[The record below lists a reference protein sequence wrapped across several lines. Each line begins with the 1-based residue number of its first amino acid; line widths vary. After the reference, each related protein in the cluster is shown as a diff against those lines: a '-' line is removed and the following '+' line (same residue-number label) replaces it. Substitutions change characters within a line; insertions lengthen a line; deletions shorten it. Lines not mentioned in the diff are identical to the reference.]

1 MTGLTYAT
9 YVSQIATMAVVPT
22 TDTNYQAVIPS
33 MINYAELRMQ
43 RDIDFLN
50 ASGSFSYT
58 GTVGSASLQLTAGYP
73 FVTVENIGVT
83 DPTTGYLEQLT
94 PISKEYLYAIYP
106 IGTTQSVPK
115 FFAPFNDNL
124 MLLGPIPDQ
133 AYSYTVVGLTR
144 FQSLGYLPSVVSA
157 YGGGL
162 ITFSAD
168 HGLSVGNSITLSGFT
183 PSGWNTTFTV
193 VAVQSSV
200 AVTVTTTAAS
210 ATVVGTAVN
219 ESSSTF
225 ISTYLPDV
233 FIMASMIYISAYQ
246 RNFGKLN
253 DDPQMAVSYESQY
266 QALLKGAVIEE
277 ARKKFEA
284 SAWTSQG
291 PAPVAT
297 PTR

>member
-1 MTGLTYAT
+1 
-9 YVSQIATMAVVPT
+9 MAVVPT
-22 TDTNYQAVIPS
+22 TDPNYQAIIPS

-43 RDIDFLN
+43 RDIDFLL
-50 ASGSFSYT
+50 ASGSFNYT
-58 GTVGSASLQLTAGYP
+58 GVAGSTQLQLTTGFP
-73 FVTVENIGVT
+73 FVTVENVGVT
-83 DPTTGYLEQLT
+83 NPITGLLEQLT

-106 IGTTQSVPK
+106 TGSTQALPQY
-115 FFAPFNDNL
+115 FTPFNDNL

-144 FQSLGYLPSVVSA
+144 FQALGYLPPVFSA
-157 YGGGL
+157 SGGGI
-162 ITFSAD
+162 ITFTAAHD
-168 HGLSVGNSITLSGFT
+168 LVVGNSITLSGFT
-183 PSGWNTTFTV
+183 PNGWNATFTV
-193 VAVQSSV
+193 LTVPNSTS
-200 AVTVTTTAAS
+200 VTVSTTATS
-210 ATVVGTAVN
+210 ATVIGTAVN
-219 ESSSTF
+219 ESDSTF

-253 DDPQMAVSYESQY
+253 DDPQMAITYESQY
-266 QALLKGAVIEE
+266 QALLKGAVVEE